1 MTPKSKT
8 DLMKSFRLTYV
19 CKYVF
24 DIFFF
29 DDLVK
34 ILLAKRGLMFA
45 QAWKSVFTM
54 VYNRNLKK

>member
-45 QAWKSVFTM
+45 QA
-54 VYNRNLKK
+54 